1 MTKRKRHQMSG
12 ENLSREILSGISDGP
27 HGPTSPPTYLRAPT
41 TVQIITGSYE
51 KTLHGITATIIDDDE
66 AGPGK
71 SPVIEFT
78 DTFLFNA
85 HGGAVRCLALSPP
98 SKQQK
103 MVLASGSS
111 DQIINLYHIS
121 VQESQPNDRAILS
134 ATSLTD
140 QRNLDKSKNRELGSL
155 HYHNAGVNVLQFPSC
170 SKLLSGA
177 DDNSVAI
184 CRTRDWTVLST
195 IKVPTPKVQ
204 GRASGE
210 TAPLSGG
217 PTGVNAFAIHPSM
230 KLMVSVSKG
239 EKCMRLWNLA
249 TGKKAG
255 VLNFDK
261 ELLQAIGEGKREHG
275 EGLKVEWNDLGEEF
289 VVSFER
295 GAIVFGLDSKPKARV
310 ILAPITKIHQIR
322 YLSTAKDDK
331 YRSTTLAIST
341 EDGRI
346 IFFSTGKTIRGET
359 IEPKVGRAV
368 PFCCVLGQVGGTREG
383 VQSRIKDFEIIT
395 FSRTKQFPGSF
406 LLVAGCSSGFIYI
419 WMLAKNQIDERGRET
434 AGDPTIQLE
443 RGMAPSDMHDLNN
456 LQCNEIPQLG
466 RLLGSYDTGKR
477 ITCLKAFVKS
487 ELPQDLLEKA
497 HTGNENLEGSFVDN
511 DNRADT

>member
-1 MTKRKRHQMSG
+1 MKSSRCWRTGEWQRKRAASEGDAKVLRTFSLVQYLGSLNLLHAPSIQQHNQALSSMAKRKRHQMSG
-12 ENLSREILSGISDGP
+12 ETVLRETSSGTSGSTR
-27 HGPTSPPTYLRAPT
+27 GPTSLQTHLGAPT

-51 KTLHGITATIIDDDE
+51 KTLHGISATIVHDCE
-66 AGPGK
+66 ATTGK
-71 SPVIEFT
+71 LPAIEFS

-85 HGGAVRCLALSPP
+85 HGGAVRCLAVSPP

-121 VQESQPNDRAILS
+121 AQDSQQKDPAVLS
-134 ATSLTD
+134 ATALTD

-155 HYHNAGVNVLQFPSC
+155 HYHNTGINVLQFPSC

-177 DDNSVAI
+177 DDNSMAI

-195 IKVPTPKVQ
+195 IKVPTPKAQ
-204 GRASGE
+204 GRASGD
-210 TAPLSGG
+210 TAPLGGG
-217 PTGVNAFAIHPSM
+217 PTGINAFAIHPSM

-295 GAIVFGLDSKPKARV
+295 GAIIFGLVVYSFRQLCFKP
-310 ILAPITKIHQIR
+310 
-322 YLSTAKDDK
+322 Y
-331 YRSTTLAIST
+331 
-341 EDGRI
+341 
-346 IFFSTGKTIRGET
+346 
-359 IEPKVGRAV
+359 
-368 PFCCVLGQVGGTREG
+368 
-383 VQSRIKDFEIIT
+383 
-395 FSRTKQFPGSF
+395 
-406 LLVAGCSSGFIYI
+406 
-419 WMLAKNQIDERGRET
+419 
-434 AGDPTIQLE
+434 
-443 RGMAPSDMHDLNN
+443 
-456 LQCNEIPQLG
+456 
-466 RLLGSYDTGKR
+466 
-477 ITCLKAFVKS
+477 
-487 ELPQDLLEKA
+487 
-497 HTGNENLEGSFVDN
+497 
-511 DNRADT
+511 

>member
-1 MTKRKRHQMSG
+1 MVKRKRHQIL
-12 ENLSREILSGISDGP
+12 EKTVSRENPSSTSGGAQGS
-27 HGPTSPPTYLRAPT
+27 TSPQTPLGALT
-41 TVQIITGSYE
+41 TIQIITGSYE
-51 KTLHGITATIIDDDE
+51 KTLHGITATIVDDCKV
-66 AGPGK
+66 ATGK

-85 HGGAVRCLALSPP
+85 HGGAIRCLALSPP

-103 MVLASGSS
+103 MVLATGSS

-121 VQESQPNDRAILS
+121 AQDSQPRDPTILS
-134 ATSLTD
+134 TTPLTD
-140 QRNLDKSKNRELGSL
+140 HRILDKSKNRELGSL
-155 HYHNAGVNVLQFPSC
+155 QYHNAGVNVLQFPSR

-195 IKVPTPKVQ
+195 IKVPSPKVQ
-204 GRASGE
+204 GRASGD
-210 TAPLSGG
+210 TAPLGG
-217 PTGVNAFAIHPSM
+217 GLTGVNAFAIHPSM

-261 ELLQAIGEGKREHG
+261 ELLQAIGEGKLERG

-289 VVSFER
+289 AVSFER
-295 GAIVFGLDSKPKARV
+295 GAIIFGLDSKPRARV
-310 ILAPITKIHQIR
+310 MLAPTRRIHQIR
-322 YLSTAKDDK
+322 YLGTAKDGK
-331 YRSTTLAIST
+331 YGSATLAIST

-346 IFFSTGKTIRGET
+346 VFFSTSKTTGGDNSESKT
-359 IEPKVGRAV
+359 GRLI
-368 PFCCVLGQVGGTREG
+368 PFCCVLGQVGGTHEG
-383 VQSRIKDFEIIT
+383 IQNRIKDFEIIT
-395 FSRTKQFPGSF
+395 LSRTNQLRGSI
-406 LLVAGCSSGFIYI
+406 LLVAGCSNGFIHI
-419 WMLAKNQIDERGRET
+419 WMLAKD
-434 AGDPTIQLE
+434 QLE
-443 RGMAPSDMHDLNN
+443 GMVPSDLHDSKF
-456 LQCNEIPQLG
+456 LQCNEMPHLG

-487 ELPQDLLEKA
+487 ELSQDFLEKSQTR
-497 HTGNENLEGSFVDN
+497 HEYLEGSLVNN
-511 DNRADT
+511 DNSAST